1 MFNIIMSSKF
11 FKESTEAELFTVT
24 CCVWIFQS
32 VQTLQSLI
40 KVLEASR
47 GGLIDQFGW
56 LMDADGHFDFVWG
69 WCLADLP
76 PISSSHTG
84 AWFRFFHLHS
94 GSTCAQR
101 LSSKWWRLLTTMAL
115 FLCHNP
121 ERTTAD
127 FKNRKIDLNMYFLD
141 TLPPLTLLL

>member
-56 LMDADGHFDFVWG
+56 LMDADGHFDCSEVKLKVVKASDNYG
-69 WCLADLP
+69 V
-76 PISSSHTG
+76 ISV
-84 AWFRFFHLHS
+84 
-94 GSTCAQR
+94 
-101 LSSKWWRLLTTMAL
+101 
-115 FLCHNP
+115 P
-121 ERTTAD
+121 
-127 FKNRKIDLNMYFLD
+127 
-141 TLPPLTLLL
+141 